1 MCVPFSLRLWFGL
14 RPSPFFFDNLSIIC
28 MRGIRPNIP
37 ISATHTMP
45 LALAENGIPHQSLDY
60 IPPHPARGSSLH
72 RYTILLLRQYSRLES
87 MPPITREGFSARKW
101 VHSTKMEAAGVLSWI
116 SKWREQEAKLI
127 SEIYATYMSC
137 VPFSPPPFFFAK
149 KQTFQH
155 GFSYPYLTRIIITLV
170 HNLYHL
176 FFCAR
181 RMP

>member
-137 VPFSPPPFFFAK
+137 VPFSPPPFFFLQK
-149 KQTFQH
+149 NKLFNMV
-155 GFSYPYLTRIIITLV
+155 FLIRI
-170 HNLYHL
+170 
-176 FFCAR
+176 
-181 RMP
+181 